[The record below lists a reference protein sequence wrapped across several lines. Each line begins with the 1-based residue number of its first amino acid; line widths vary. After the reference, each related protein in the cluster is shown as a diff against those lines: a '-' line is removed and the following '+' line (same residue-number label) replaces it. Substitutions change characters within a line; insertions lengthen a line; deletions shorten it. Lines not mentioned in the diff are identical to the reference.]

1 MGQYANVQI
10 TCVIIPH
17 AKLAHWHIN
26 PLAYYSIDTLFRF

>member
-1 MGQYANVQI
+1 MGQYANVPI

-17 AKLAHWHIN
+17 AKLAQWHID